1 MHAQEEI
8 LNSYDS
14 DDFESTLRYLMNEYG
29 IECLAGRGKNPG
41 MINAVSLMHDFFNTR
56 FHANEY
62 NLLKLMEQA
71 GILRVIFALK
81 DSGKSEAECVSELNA
96 CVNILHE
103 NFIRMDIAE
112 KYVNIIASV
121 AGLTSRANISANS
134 TNAFTPAPQRRQPT
148 TPKHPAMNDGDFLA
162 LCESENAVAVEEALK
177 NGANANARSILGRAL
192 HHAIEARDA
201 ETVEVLLR
209 YGAKVNAKNSVGWTA
224 LHLAACK
231 GETESAEVLLRY
243 GANVNAQDDNGLTA
257 LTYAEMHRHS
267 DLARLLRS
275 YGAR

>member
-1 MHAQEEI
+1 MI
-8 LNSYDS
+8 SNYDS

-29 IECLAGRGKNPG
+29 IECLAGNGKNPG

-62 NLLKLMEQA
+62 NLLKMMEQA

-81 DSGKSEAECVSELNA
+81 DSGKTESECVRELNA
-96 CVNILHE
+96 CVNMLHE

-121 AGLTSRANISANS
+121 AGLTSRANVSANS
-134 TNAFTPAPQRRQPT
+134 TNTFTPAPKRIPT
-148 TPKHPAMNDGDFLA
+148 PTPKRPAMNDDEFLV
-162 LCESENAVAVEEALK
+162 LCESENAAEVEEALK
-177 NGANANARSILGRAL
+177 NSANPNARSIVGRQTAL
-192 HHAIEARDA
+192 HYAIEARDA

-209 YGAKVNAKNSVGWTA
+209 YGAKVNSKNSVGWTA
-224 LHLAACK
+224 LHLAAVK
-231 GETESAEVLLRY
+231 GETESAEVLLRH
-243 GANVNAQDDNGLTA
+243 GANVNTQDDNGFTA
-257 LTYAEMHRHS
+257 LAYAENFRHS

>member
-1 MHAQEEI
+1 MI
-8 LNSYDS
+8 SNYDS

-29 IECLAGRGKNPG
+29 IECLAGNGKNPG

-62 NLLKLMEQA
+62 NLLKMMEQA

-81 DSGKSEAECVSELNA
+81 DSGKTESECVRELNA
-96 CVNILHE
+96 CVNMLHE

-121 AGLTSRANISANS
+121 AGLTSRANVSANS
-134 TNAFTPAPQRRQPT
+134 TNTFTPAPKRIPT
-148 TPKHPAMNDGDFLA
+148 PTPKHTAMNDEEFYR
-162 LCESENAVAVEEALK
+162 LCGLENAAEVEEALK
-177 NGANANARSILGRAL
+177 NGANPNARGLYGGQKAL
-192 HHAIEARDA
+192 HKAVMARDA

-209 YGAKVNAKNSVGWTA
+209 YGAKVNAKSSDGWTA
-224 LHLAACK
+224 LHMAAQH
-231 GETESAEVLLRY
+231 GETESAEVLLRH
-243 GANVNAQDDNGLTA
+243 GADVNAQDDLGFTA
-257 LTYAEMHRHS
+257 LEYAESRRHS